1 MAYRVSGVD
10 AGRVELLQG
19 REALRIRSDDLLDDG
34 AAGVHELVR
43 GDRASRAAVRRLAAV
58 RALPLAAADEVDLG
72 DEVVQVVPA
81 TARR

>member
-1 MAYRVSGVD
+1 MAYRVSGAN
-10 AGRVELLQG
+10 AGRVKLLQG

-43 GDRASRAAVRRLAAV
+43 RNRASRATVRRLAAV

>member
-19 REALRIRSDDLLDDG
+19 REALRARSDDLLDDG

-43 GDRASRAAVRRLAAV
+43 RNRASRAAVRRLAAV
-58 RALPLAAADEVDLG
+58 LCL
-72 DEVVQVVPA
+72 QC
-81 TARR
+81 ARIK